1 MTVDDYSDEQAEK
14 ELRQKIAAGSQDPD
28 DYRNLTDL
36 LFPSGRY
43 DEAIALY
50 QQALTFPL
58 TDFKKAQLSIE
69 LGWIY
74 YDIGQ
79 RAQATTLAREA
90 LSLLS
95 TEPKS
100 PEVLYCL
107 GASQAL
113 LSLSHSFAD
122 PNAGTETARFAIDWL
137 EKAIADDSDFRDKP
151 YAYIDAA
158 RMHSMLGNMDE
169 AIDHCEKCL
178 GQEINQMQRISCLI
192 VYAQCLQ
199 GKERFVEAEQA
210 IAEAFRYGKNYKS
223 GFYTLYMELGAIQR
237 FTSQLTESRKSYE
250 QALAALKSD
259 PYFHSD
265 AEILGEIYFNLAT
278 VCYELGEYQGA
289 VSAYREVLRFNSK
302 DISSYWSALYWL
314 GRSYEAIEDH
324 SKARDCYAEVVASRG
339 ASEDDKSL
347 ARNGLMWAL
356 AKLDYLSGKYTEA
369 AAAFE
374 EIVSHYTKADQDYW
388 STILWLAYSYEGL
401 GVYEKARTLYEEA
414 LDSADTSDADKVIAQ
429 KGLTRNSARIAYESG
444 DYKEAAGKFEE
455 VLGQQPETDPDRW
468 NTVIWLGSCYLGLG
482 DYSKEQE
489 CYQRVLASRHAADA
503 DKLLARQKLT
513 SSIGKAYYESKSY
526 PEAIAAF
533 EDVLSSC
540 PETDPHRFHALVWLG
555 YSYLASRMY
564 ARGRDCLEK
573 VLASTH
579 ASEVDK
585 VSAREGLARLVNL

>member
-429 KGLTRNSARIAYESG
+429 KGLTWNSARIAYESG